1 MDSRNFTFLV
11 YGLVTAWLV
20 LFAYVAAVAARERKI
35 SREIEN
41 LKRILKDQKGN

>member
-11 YGLVTAWLV
+11 YGLVAAWLI
-20 LFAYVAAVAARERKI
+20 LFAYVASVAARERKI